1 MSKEIVKKK
10 TKQQDRDDEFLDLVR
25 DLKEIV
31 IDHNQRL
38 SEVASLLKR
47 VAERMGL

>member
-1 MSKEIVKKK
+1 MSKETVKKK
-10 TKQQDRDDEFLDLVR
+10 TKQQDRDDEFLNLVR

-38 SEVASLLKR
+38 SEVEGLVKR
-47 VAERMGL
+47 VSERLGL